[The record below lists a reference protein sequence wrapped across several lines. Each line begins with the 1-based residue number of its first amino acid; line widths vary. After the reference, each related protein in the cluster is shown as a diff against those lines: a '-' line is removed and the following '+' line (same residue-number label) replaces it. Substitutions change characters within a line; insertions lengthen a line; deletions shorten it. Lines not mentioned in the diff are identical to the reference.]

1 MLYRLADWLRHKARL
16 RLGNATAAMGRRG
29 EDLAHRF
36 LRDHGLTVVA
46 RNFRLA
52 SGAAEIDLVAR
63 DGDTLVFV
71 EVKSRAT
78 EEFGSPDRAV
88 GLEKQRHMLRAALDY
103 ARRADV
109 EWREVRFDIV
119 NIVFSEP
126 PAIKHLRDVLPI
138 RAA

>member
-1 MLYRLADWLRHKARL
+1 MLYKFADWLRHRARL
-16 RLGNATAAMGRRG
+16 RFGNAAAAMGRRG

-36 LRDHGLTVVA
+36 LRDHGFMVVA
-46 RNFRLA
+46 RNYRLA

-63 DGDTLVFV
+63 DGETLVFV

-103 ARRADV
+103 TRRADV

-119 NIVFSEP
+119 SIVFSEP
-126 PAIKHLRDVLPI
+126 PAIKHMRDVLPI
-138 RAA
+138 RA